1 MWIFVIAVIKISN
14 ILCGFVKKKKVIML
28 HTLANK
34 ITGLLLFLLPL
45 TLTFIDLQYSALIV
59 CLIATFAAIH
69 EGYCVM
75 TK

>member
-1 MWIFVIAVIKISN
+1 MIIKISN
-14 ILCGFVKKKKVIML
+14 ILCVFFKKKEVIML

-45 TLTFIDLQYSALIV
+45 TLTFIDLQCSALIV
-59 CLIATFAAIH
+59 CLIATFAAIQ